1 MSNTRESTFQNLHSQ
16 YHAMVLTLC
25 RGFMKGDVDQAHDLV
40 QDIFVNVWNALPEY
54 RGEASYKTWIYRI
67 TVNTCLLQIRRE
79 KNRQRLPLEKVAHV
93 VEADT
98 THHTNEHEKIL
109 YTAIGQ
115 LEEVDRLIIMM
126 VLEEEEYEEIA
137 RIIGV
142 TENNL
147 RVKIH
152 RIKVKLKTLIENE
165 RKRLG

>member
-1 MSNTRESTFQNLHSQ
+1 MSNSRESLFQSLHRQ
-16 YHAMVLTLC
+16 HHAMVLTLC
-25 RGFMKGDVDQAHDLV
+25 RGFMKGDLDQAHDLV
-40 QDIFVNVWNALPEY
+40 QDIFVNVWNALSDY
-54 RGEASYKTWIYRI
+54 RGEASHKTWIYRI
-67 TVNTCLLQIRRE
+67 TINTCLLQLRKE
-79 KNRQRLPLEKVAHV
+79 KSKVKLPLDKV
-93 VEADT
+93 VETIESDVSGN
-98 THHTNEHEKIL
+98 TNESERIL
-109 YTAIGQ
+109 YRAIGQ

-137 RIIGV
+137 RIIDV

>member
-79 KNRQRLPLEKVAHV
+79 KNRHRLPLEKVTHV

-98 THHTNEHEKIL
+98 THQSK
-109 YTAIGQ
+109 
-115 LEEVDRLIIMM
+115 
-126 VLEEEEYEEIA
+126 
-137 RIIGV
+137 
-142 TENNL
+142 TENIN
-147 RVKIH
+147 
-152 RIKVKLKTLIENE
+152 
-165 RKRLG
+165 RK

>member
-1 MSNTRESTFQNLHSQ
+1 MSNTRESTFQNLHNE

-25 RGFMKGDVDQAHDLV
+25 RGFMKGDLEQAHDLV
-40 QDIFVNVWNALPEY
+40 QDVFINVWNALSEY

-67 TVNTCLLQIRRE
+67 TVNTCLLQIRKD
-79 KNRQRLPLEKVAHV
+79 KNKIRLPLEKADHA
-93 VEADT
+93 VETDT
-98 THHTNEHEKIL
+98 VSHANENEKIL
-109 YTAIGQ
+109 YIAIGQ
-115 LEEVDRLIIMM
+115 LDEVDRLMMMM
-126 VLEEEEYEEIA
+126 VLEEVEYEEIA
-137 RIIGV
+137 HIIGV

>member
-1 MSNTRESTFQNLHSQ
+1 
-16 YHAMVLTLC
+16 MVLTLC
-25 RGFMKGDVDQAHDLV
+25 RGFMKGDIDQAHDLV
-40 QDIFVNVWNALPEY
+40 QDIFINVWNALPEY

-67 TVNTCLLQIRRE
+67 TVNTCLLQIRRD
-79 KNRQRLPLEKVAHV
+79 KNKQRLPLEKVVHV
-93 VEADT
+93 VEVDALN
-98 THHTNEHEKIL
+98 HTSEHEKIL

-115 LEEVDRLIIMM
+115 LEQVDRLIIMM